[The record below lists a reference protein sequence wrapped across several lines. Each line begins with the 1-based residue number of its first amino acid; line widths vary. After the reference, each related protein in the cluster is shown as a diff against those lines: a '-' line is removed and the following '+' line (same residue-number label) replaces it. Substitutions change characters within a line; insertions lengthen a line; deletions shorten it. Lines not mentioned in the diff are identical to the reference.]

1 MPTLPEEEEEGGEE
15 QDSIPSAVVNQI
27 TAVETRT
34 NSTPS
39 ILLPE
44 VDITAD
50 GESNQLLKNRPHSPT
65 PRHSSRHS
73 RTSFSSVSSLT
84 SVGSDGHV
92 IDLVHD
98 QLPNIKLSHEDK
110 RKNLE
115 LLEEAKKVSE
125 QFHMRR
131 GRRSRS
137 SLSDSPTGL
146 YRNNE
151 LLSCGPLMPGSNADG
166 TTVNCVGSVP
176 QSQHLEVS
184 TFKGQNESLQLDSD
198 TAKNDLMDGNYN
210 DQRKVSQGRLIPCS
224 TSSIDPLEIP
234 EQKEK
239 VYSHNFTSNPSESN
253 TSTKNT
259 DSNKASLG
267 FTKTIAEDTLGAT
280 NAKPKEH
287 NVLSM
292 GTRVHGPDLNFTEVI
307 SKVSSQDQSGL
318 KDVCRT
324 ECKPLGSHPPLLR
337 AVSWDNVESGS
348 KEKGAP
354 KAANTDEG
362 FSFMDK
368 SSGYKDFPVQ
378 PVKMQKLTKLREDNK
393 IMRNQSLV
401 GLKLPDLSEAAE
413 QERGPSP
420 VPPPSTEEES
430 KGNGDVMPSI
440 PDSLLRKLRVQRSL
454 SGSSPPLSE
463 KEVENVFVQLSLAF
477 KNDSYTLETRLRQA
491 EKERNL
497 TEENT
502 EKELEDFKGSVK
514 TSVILWQHPEHR
526 EAYERLIESIAV
538 LHRLSIR
545 LSSRAEMVGAV
556 RQEKRMSK
564 ATEVMMQ
571 YVENLKRTYEKDHAE
586 LIEFK
591 KLANQNS
598 NRSYGGPA
606 NSDDGVPRGSRS
618 MSLSLGKNMPRRRVS
633 VAVVPKFNL
642 LNIPGQSPNTSSSL
656 PSVSESNSG
665 KSSTSSNPAMPS
677 LMENGQQ
684 NGNQEVESP
693 APGQTQSIQEE
704 ISPEIR
710 AKIEEEAFSK
720 GYQEGL
726 KRSKELQDLKEE
738 GDEKTDEITEEKKV
752 NDKKEMEEE
761 NKEKEEEEEQK
772 KISKIEEATELI
784 KFLYPT
790 ICKHWKMIWIMG
802 ILLVIFA
809 ALRGVYNFYSC
820 NNMADVAHGKSTCSA
835 VQNYFWWNSGL
846 QYRPRNP
853 E

>member
-1 MPTLPEEEEEGGEE
+1 
-15 QDSIPSAVVNQI
+15 IY
-27 TAVETRT
+27 
-34 NSTPS
+34 
-39 ILLPE
+39 
-44 VDITAD
+44 
-50 GESNQLLKNRPHSPT
+50 RPHSPT

-137 SLSDSPTGL
+137 SLSDSPTDSLPIEGTRVSPREGWNGTL
-146 YRNNE
+146 GNPLTICNLQPPPPKKNPQRIPI
-151 LLSCGPLMPGSNADG
+151 LSTRTLIYG
-166 TTVNCVGSVP
+166 V
-176 QSQHLEVS
+176 Q
-184 TFKGQNESLQLDSD
+184 

-413 QERGPSP
+413 QERAHSPSP

-606 NSDDGVPRGSRS
+606 NSGDDGVPRGSRS

-677 LMENGQQ
+677 LMENKPGRT